1 MSPIWKRLV
10 VAVLPAVLAL
20 HAAAAGGFPERPVT
34 IIVPFAAGGPVDIV
48 ARSLAEP
55 MQRALKQP
63 VVVENAPGAAGIV
76 GTAKAARA
84 SADGYTVVLGHAG
97 THAFNLALHP
107 KLPYHP
113 LENFRTIAL
122 AATMP
127 SVLTVHAAAP
137 FRDVKGLVDYARKN
151 PGKLNFGTA
160 GAGSASHLAAAMLV
174 DSTKIDVNFVPY
186 RGSSPAFIDLI
197 AGNIDALFDTS
208 VQAIPQIRG
217 TKVRPLA
224 VTSAQRLP
232 ALPDVA
238 TLEEAC
244 CKALA
249 LDIWYGLFAP
259 RGTPEDRVK
268 TLEAA
273 VLSSLSDPR
282 FRATMLAADVRIPDP
297 ARANGADFE
306 STIRR
311 DIHRFGDLA
320 RRANLKAD

>member
-1 MSPIWKRLV
+1 MSSIWKRLV
-10 VAVLPAVLAL
+10 VTVLPAVLAL
-20 HAAAAGGFPERPVT
+20 QPAVAGSFPEKPVT
-34 IIVPFAAGGPVDIV
+34 MIVPFAAGGPVDIV

-55 MQRALKQP
+55 MSRVLKQP
-63 VVVENAPGAAGIV
+63 VIIENAPGAAGTV

-84 SADGYTVVLGHAG
+84 AADGYTLVLGHAG
-97 THAFNLALHP
+97 THAFNLALYP

-113 LENFRTIAL
+113 LESFRTIAL

-127 SVLTVHAAAP
+127 SVLTVNAASP
-137 FRDVKGLVDYARKN
+137 FDDMKGLIEYARKN
-151 PGKLNFGTA
+151 PGKLNIGTA
-160 GAGSASHLAAAMLV
+160 GAGSVSHLAAAMLI

-217 TKVRPLA
+217 TKVKPLA

-244 CKALA
+244 CRALT

-259 RGTPEDRVK
+259 KGTPEDRIK

-273 VLSSLSDPR
+273 VLSSLSDPK
-282 FRATMLAADVRIPDP
+282 FRATMLGADVRIPDL
-297 ARANGADFE
+297 ARANRADFE
-306 STIRR
+306 ATIRR